1 MQKISNKKIAII
13 GHTGFIGSNLKFF
26 YKSKYNFNT
35 KNYKSIH
42 KKPKYDL
49 VILCAPSSKIWIAN
63 KFPQKDY
70 SNIKKIINVLKKIK
84 TKKIVLISTIEVYGK
99 KNNKSELNKV
109 NKYLNTYYGKNRIY
123 LEEFIKNF
131 FSDSLIIRLPIVY
144 GKNFTKNC
152 IYDLQN
158 KNNLNLLNG
167 NDLLQLYNVKNLKRD
182 IDFCLKKKIKLI
194 NISSKPVRLKFIA
207 KKFFNIKL
215 CLFKKPR
222 IMMMKTCVFKKK
234 KYFYSQR
241 KVLDD
246 LRYFIKKK

>member
-1 MQKISNKKIAII
+1 MQKKSYKKIAII
-13 GHTGFIGSNLKFF
+13 GHTGFIGFNLKSF

-35 KNYKSIH
+35 KNLRSINNKH
-42 KKPKYDL
+42 KYDL
-49 VILCAPSSKIWIAN
+49 VILCAPSSKMWIAN

-70 SNIKKIINVLKKIK
+70 SNIKKIINVLKKVK

-99 KNNKSELNKV
+99 KNNKSELNNV
-109 NKYLNTYYGKNRIY
+109 NKYSNTHYGMNRIY

-167 NDLLQLYNVKNLKRD
+167 NDLIQLYNVKNLKKD
-182 IDFCLKKKIKLI
+182 IDFCLKNKIKLI
-194 NISSKPVRLKFIA
+194 NISSKPIRLKFIA
-207 KKFFNIKL
+207 KNFFDIKL
-215 CLFKKPR
+215 RLFKTPR
-222 IMMMKTCVFKKK
+222 VMMMKTSFFKKK

-241 KVLDD
+241 KTIND

>member
-1 MQKISNKKIAII
+1 MQKKSNKKIAII

-42 KKPKYDL
+42 NKHIYDL
-49 VILCAPSSKIWIAN
+49 VILCAPSSKMWVAN
-63 KFPQKDY
+63 KFPKKDY

-84 TKKIVLISTIEVYGK
+84 IKKIVLISTIEVYGK
-99 KNNKSELNKV
+99 KNNKTELNKV
-109 NKYLNTYYGKNRIY
+109 NKYSNTYYGKNRIY

-167 NDLLQLYNVKNLKRD
+167 NDLLQLYNVKNLKKD
-182 IDFCLKKKIKLI
+182 IDFCLKRKIKLI
-194 NISSKPVRLKFIA
+194 NISSKPIRLKFIA
-207 KKFFNIKL
+207 KKFFDIKL
-215 CLFKKPR
+215 SIFKKPR
-222 IMMMKTCVFKKK
+222 IMMMKTSIFKKK

-246 LRYFIKKK
+246 LRYFIKKI